1 MDTSIVIFIITLIF
15 MSFYIFNEAR
25 PEGSK
30 FSETIRDTLKR
41 FLEKIMLSINS
52 CRVRRFTL
60 IVAVILVA
68 VVGSMASTSAGT
80 DSWYLLLNKSE
91 LNPPSYVFGIV
102 WPILYILMMVSAFLA
117 HKNIFSIF
125 IIQLIFNAAWS
136 WLFFRF
142 QMPLIA
148 LLDIYLLIAINIYIL
163 NLMYKENKLAF
174 FYLSLTF
181 LDIFCELPKLIYC
194 YK

>member
-1 MDTSIVIFIITLIF
+1 
-15 MSFYIFNEAR
+15 
-25 PEGSK
+25 
-30 FSETIRDTLKR
+30 
-41 FLEKIMLSINS
+41 MLSFNW

-60 IVAVILVA
+60 IVAVILA
-68 VVGSMASTSAGT
+68 AAIGSMASTSAGT

-174 FYLSLTF
+174 FLFIPYVIWISFASYLNLF
-181 LDIFCELPKLIYC
+181 IVINN
-194 YK
+194 

>member
-1 MDTSIVIFIITLIF
+1 
-15 MSFYIFNEAR
+15 
-25 PEGSK
+25 
-30 FSETIRDTLKR
+30 
-41 FLEKIMLSINS
+41 MLSINS
-52 CRVRRFTL
+52 CKVRRFTL
-60 IVAVILVA
+60 IVSVILA
-68 VVGSMASTSAGT
+68 AAIGSMASTSAGT

-174 FYLSLTF
+174 FLFIPYVVWISFASYLNLF
-181 LDIFCELPKLIYC
+181 IVINN
-194 YK
+194 

>member
-1 MDTSIVIFIITLIF
+1 MISL
-15 MSFYIFNEAR
+15 
-25 PEGSK
+25 
-30 FSETIRDTLKR
+30 
-41 FLEKIMLSINS
+41 NS

-60 IVAVILVA
+60 IVAVILA
-68 VVGSMASTSAGT
+68 AAIGSMASTSAGS

-91 LNPPSYVFGIV
+91 LNPPSYIFGVV

-117 HKNIFSIF
+117 HKKIFSIF
-125 IIQLIFNAAWS
+125 IIQLFFNAAWS

-174 FYLSLTF
+174 FLFIPYVVWISFASYLNLF
-181 LDIFCELPKLIYC
+181 IVINN
-194 YK
+194 